1 MYLTEVWKPT
11 RNYHFPLKTEF
22 GKRRSFKY
30 EWLAQFLWLS
40 YSPSLDGAFC
50 LPCVLFSCEAK
61 KGGEKLARLLH
72 KPLDTW
78 TSACRKLKGHESHSD
93 THKQAVLT
101 ASEFKKSIESQSVP
115 VQQQVNQSAGE
126 QIKENRMKLQS
137 ILKTVVFCGKQNIA
151 LRGHRDD
158 SSHLQTDCN
167 AGNFQKLLE
176 FRVEAGDTVLE
187 EHFRTVPRNA
197 TYR

>member
-1 MYLTEVWKPT
+1 MWKPT

-30 EWLAQFLWLS
+30 EWLAQFPWLS

-93 THKQAVLT
+93 MHKQAVLT
-101 ASEFKKSIESQSVP
+101 ASEFKKSME
-115 VQQQVNQSAGE
+115 G
-126 QIKENRMKLQS
+126 
-137 ILKTVVFCGKQNIA
+137 
-151 LRGHRDD
+151 
-158 SSHLQTDCN
+158 
-167 AGNFQKLLE
+167 
-176 FRVEAGDTVLE
+176 
-187 EHFRTVPRNA
+187 
-197 TYR
+197 